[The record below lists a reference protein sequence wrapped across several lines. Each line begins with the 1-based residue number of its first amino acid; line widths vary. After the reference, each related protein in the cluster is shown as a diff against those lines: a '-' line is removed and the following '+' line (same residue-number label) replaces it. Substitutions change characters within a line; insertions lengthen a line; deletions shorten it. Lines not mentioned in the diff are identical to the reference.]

1 MAEQL
6 AYSPRGLSEATQISL
21 RLIQKE
27 MQRGRLRYRKVGRR
41 ILIMADDVRAW
52 LQSQGE
58 AA

>member
-1 MAEQL
+1 MPEQL
-6 AYSPRGLSEATQISL
+6 AYSPQGLAEATQISL